1 MGLEHEAPP
10 AREPDPMFL
19 RLPRPFWLLWVGML
33 VNRAGGAVFPFL
45 ALYLT
50 RERGLD
56 AATAGMILGIY
67 AGAGMVAGPVG
78 GLLADR
84 LGRRATLLLG
94 TSLAAASMVALGL
107 ARSLPALVVLA
118 AALGFFTDLC
128 RPPLQAAVADV
139 VLPEDRARA
148 YGLLYWAVNLGFSTA
163 AVLAGTVA
171 SHSFTLL
178 FVIDAATTLL
188 FGALVLGGLPETRPA
203 GGRTTAGHPARDM
216 LLPFRDRAVQVFAA
230 IQLPV
235 LLVFLQLTVAY
246 PLDMRARGLSNAT
259 IGTLLAL
266 NGVIII
272 VVQPLVLRA
281 LGGLNR
287 ARVLALAAALVGIGF
302 GIPALG
308 GGVATYATATFVFT
322 LGEIAFATVIPSLLA
337 DLAPTHHRGSYQGAF
352 QLIWGL
358 AGMAAPAFG
367 SLVLAEAG
375 ARALWI
381 GCLAIGAGAAILHL
395 TATDRWTE
403 QAARARRAAELRAAP
418 PA

>member
-1 MGLEHEAPP
+1 
-10 AREPDPMFL
+10 MFL
-19 RLPRPFWLLWVGML
+19 RLPRLFWLLWVGML
-33 VNRAGGAVFPFL
+33 VNRAGGAVFPFMS
-45 ALYLT
+45 LYLT
-50 RERGLD
+50 RERGMD

-78 GLLADR
+78 GELADR
-84 LGRRATLLLG
+84 VGRRATLLLG

-107 ARSLPALVVLA
+107 ARSLSALVALA
-118 AALGFFTDLC
+118 ALLGFFTELC

-139 VLPEDRARA
+139 VPPEDRARA
-148 YGLLYWAVNLGFSTA
+148 YGLLFWAINLGFSMA
-163 AVLAGTVA
+163 AVLAGAVA

-188 FGALVLGGLPETRPA
+188 FGVLVLGGLPDTRPP
-203 GGRTTAGHPARDM
+203 GGRGQAGHPLRSM

-235 LLVFLQLTVAY
+235 LLVFQQFTVAY
-246 PLDMRARGLSNAT
+246 PLDMRARGLSHAT

-266 NGVIII
+266 NGITII

-287 ARVLALAAALVGIGF
+287 ARVLALAAVLVGVGF

-308 GGVATYATATFVFT
+308 GGVAVYATATLVFT
-322 LGEIAFATVIPSLLA
+322 LGEIAFAIAIPSLLA
-337 DLAPTHHRGSYQGAF
+337 DLAPAHHRGSYQGAF
-352 QLIWGL
+352 QLVFGL

-375 ARALWI
+375 ARALWL
-381 GCLAIGAGAAILHL
+381 GCLAVGLCAAVLHL

-403 QAARARRAAELRAAP
+403 QAARARRAA
-418 PA
+418 